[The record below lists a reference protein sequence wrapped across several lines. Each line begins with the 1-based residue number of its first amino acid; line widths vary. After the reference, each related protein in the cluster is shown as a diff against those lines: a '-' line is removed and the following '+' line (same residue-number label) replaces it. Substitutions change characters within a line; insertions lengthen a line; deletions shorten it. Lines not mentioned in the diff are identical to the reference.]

1 MAHADFSLGRFDQAL
16 PWSQKAVGHTPQYVK
31 GYAFLAAAAA
41 LNGDSATAADAV
53 AQFRRLQPKY
63 SSIAAFKQSMMPG
76 EVRMFDATPRFWEA
90 LQKAGLPLT

>member
-1 MAHADFSLGRFDQAL
+1 MSFRLRI
-16 PWSQKAVGHTPQYVK
+16 V
-31 GYAFLAAAAA
+31 FLLVLAGSGC
-41 LNGDSATAADAV
+41 LAV
-53 AQFRRLQPKY
+53 AQFRRLQPKC